1 MKAVKN
7 FSIRTIAVVVSVIV
21 FMVSVMSF
29 SRFTA
34 DAVYESRAYFKY
46 EAQTGKRISGYYML
60 YAPENT
66 ASTYRLIDEDERVVD
81 WSKSGVVK
89 LLTTEVDG
97 NGNQINEQ
105 DCVTG
110 FVIDNHTIAT
120 AAHCF
125 YNFKDKCNYR
135 VDSIL
140 FFDKSGNVS
149 MEITDPVEYH
159 IPRQYTTTEFSDC
172 DYALI
177 TVSQNLRDYVQFN
190 LGYVTDEF
198 RGEVSVTGFPKLR
211 DDDYYNKGEEK
222 ETLNNIENHQMYTGK
237 GNVIGF
243 TTNDLVKY
251 TNDTSRGNSGSPV
264 YVTEELYGKEYYT
277 VIAINVKPGDRTY
290 NAGVRMTPEVLRFY
304 KGNPNKQY

>member
-60 YAPENT
+60 DASENT
-66 ASTYRLIDEDERVVD
+66 ASTYGIVDNTDDRFPD

-89 LLTTEVDG
+89 LIRTKVDG
-97 NGNQINEQ
+97 NGNPIGEK

-120 AAHCF
+120 AAHCV
-125 YNFKDKCNYR
+125 YGYKIDK
-135 VDSIL
+135 IL
-140 FFDKSGNVS
+140 FFDRSGNIS

-159 IPRQYTTTEFSDC
+159 VPRQYTLKEENDD

-177 TVSQNLRDYVQFN
+177 TVSQNLRAYKQFN

-198 RGEVSVTGFPKLR
+198 RGEVSVTGFPKLF
-211 DDDYYNKGEEK
+211 DNNKA
-222 ETLNNIENHQMYTGK
+222 NDAINQHQMYTGK

-243 TTNDLVKY
+243 TTDNLKVKY
-251 TNDTSRGNSGSPV
+251 TNDTSEGNSGSPV

-277 VIAINVKPGDRTY
+277 VIAIHTNRGETNKNNYGK
-290 NAGVRMTPEVLRFY
+290 RMTPEVLRFY

>member
-7 FSIRTIAVVVSVIV
+7 FSVRTVAVVVSFIV
-21 FMVSVMSF
+21 FIVSIMSF

-66 ASTYRLIDEDERVVD
+66 ASTYGLIGTDERVED

-89 LLTTEVDG
+89 LITTQVDG
-97 NGNQINEQ
+97 NGNPISKQQ
-105 DCVTG
+105 TCVTG

-120 AAHCF
+120 AAHCV
-125 YNFKDKCNYR
+125 YGYK
-135 VDSIL
+135 VDNIL
-140 FFDKSGNVS
+140 FFDKSGNIS

-159 IPRQYTTTEFSDC
+159 VPRQYTLYKLNDD

-177 TVSQNLRDYVQFN
+177 TVSQNLRDYACFN
-190 LGYVTDEF
+190 LGYVSDKF
-198 RGEVSVTGFPKLR
+198 IGGEVSVTGFPRKSDDNEIFK
-211 DDDYYNKGEEK
+211 DDDINTIYQHKM
-222 ETLNNIENHQMYTGK
+222 LTGN
-237 GNVIGF
+237 GNVTEF
-243 TTNDLVKY
+243 TENGLVKY

-264 YVTEELYGKEYYT
+264 YVTEKLYGKEYYT
-277 VIAINVKPGDRTY
+277 VIAINVQRGDRTY
-290 NAGVRMTPEVLRFY
+290 NAGKRMTPEVLRFY